1 MLFVYTVIHWIITLY
16 ILLVIV
22 QTFLSYFVDRFNRAR
37 QVIDNLVNPILN
49 PIRRLIPPTGVLDF
63 SPMVLIIL
71 LWLLDAILARLF
83 LSLA

>member
-1 MLFVYTVIHWIITLY
+1 MLFVYTVIHWIIQLFI
-16 ILLVIV
+16 ILIIV
-22 QTFLSYFVDRFNRAR
+22 QTLLSYFVDRFNRAR

>member
-1 MLFVYTVIHWIITLY
+1 MLFAYTIIHWIIQLY
-16 ILLVIV
+16 IILIII

-37 QVIDNLVNPILN
+37 QVIDNLVNPLLN
-49 PIRRLIPPTGVLDF
+49 PIRRLVPPTGAFDF

-71 LWLLDAILARLF
+71 LWLLDAILQRLF